1 MKVGKIGVNEKF
13 SPDKMYLLTPFL
25 GIICLVLLLSL
36 DLDQTEQVSLLV
48 TDKKKRGTQGGQF
61 TTTLLFINKVNESCC
76 SYVSIFSNLN
86 WSKKTN

>member
-48 TDKKKRGTQGGQF
+48 TDKKKRGTKGGGAVYNNFVVYQ
-61 TTTLLFINKVNESCC
+61 LS
-76 SYVSIFSNLN
+76 
-86 WSKKTN
+86 